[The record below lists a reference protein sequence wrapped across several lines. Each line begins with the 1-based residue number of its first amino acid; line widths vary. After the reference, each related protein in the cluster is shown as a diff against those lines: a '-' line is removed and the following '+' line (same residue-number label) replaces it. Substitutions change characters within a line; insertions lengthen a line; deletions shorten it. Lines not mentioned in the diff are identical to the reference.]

1 MHPQTVSPYCR
12 IEKVFSRGVSILLT
26 PAHETQPRQN
36 PVLLVSSRAGKGSQ
50 SFSSH
55 LGRYNHLETI
65 LPQNEAENRRD
76 ISRYVVP
83 SNAADRRPR
92 NEKNAAFEDPLANR
106 PLQRS
111 RYRRCA
117 RKTMGKKSAAAIH
130 RHTLSLAPNS
140 ITLLRAQRLSHQ
152 GVASQHEKPNEG
164 AGFFFLSLSR
174 SICSSIVGSY
184 VNVSTTQHPVTRAK
198 RSAVPIARII
208 ISPFP

>member
-1 MHPQTVSPYCR
+1 M
-12 IEKVFSRGVSILLT
+12 LT

-65 LPQNEAENRRD
+65 LPRNEQGNDRD
-76 ISRYVVP
+76 ISRYVAP
-83 SNAADRRPR
+83 SNVADGRRR
-92 NEKNAAFEDPLANR
+92 KEKNAAFEYPLADR

-111 RYRRCA
+111 RYGRCTQKA
-117 RKTMGKKSAAAIH
+117 MRKESAAATH

-184 VNVSTTQHPVTRAK
+184 VNVSTTQHPEMRAK